1 MAVSADLYYE
11 YQQMA
16 PAAIWTIVHNLNKY
30 PNVSVVDS
38 AGNWVIGDVAYV
50 SGNILTVR
58 FSAAFAGTAYLN

>member
-1 MAVSADLYYE
+1 MVVSADLYLE
-11 YQQMA
+11 YQQIA
-16 PAAIWTIVHNLNKY
+16 PAAIWTIVHNMNKY

-50 SGNILTVR
+50 SGSILTVR

>member
-1 MAVSADLYYE
+1 MAISADLYLE
-11 YQQMA
+11 YQQIA
-16 PAAIWTIVHNLNKY
+16 PAAVWTIVHNLNKY